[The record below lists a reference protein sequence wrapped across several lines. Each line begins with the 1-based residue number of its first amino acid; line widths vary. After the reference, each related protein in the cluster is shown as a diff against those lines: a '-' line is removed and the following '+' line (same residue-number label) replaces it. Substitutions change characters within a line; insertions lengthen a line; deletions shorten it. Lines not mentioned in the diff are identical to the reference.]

1 MRQLTAVPKPV
12 LDEIPSPLRPSPE
25 QLHRVL
31 GIRDL
36 AEHKYGDI
44 REGGAKLRGDPDA
57 LVGAGRRHAHV
68 RQHHIRLL
76 LLHRLPERLD
86 VPALADD
93 LDVVLVG
100 EDARDALP
108 GQIAVVC
115 DQNPDRHW
123 SPLS

>member
-1 MRQLTAVPKPV
+1 VRQLAAVPEPV
-12 LDEIPSPLRPSPE
+12 LDEIAPALGSALE

-31 GIRDL
+31 GVRDL
-36 AEHKYGDI
+36 AEHEHGDV
-44 REGGAKLRGDPDA
+44 GAGVPKFRRNPDA
-57 LVGAGRRHAHV
+57 LVGARRRHANV
-68 RQHHIRLL
+68 REHDIRLQ

-86 VPALADD
+86 VAALAHD
-93 LDVVLVG
+93 LDVILVG

-108 GQIAVVC
+108 GEVAVVC